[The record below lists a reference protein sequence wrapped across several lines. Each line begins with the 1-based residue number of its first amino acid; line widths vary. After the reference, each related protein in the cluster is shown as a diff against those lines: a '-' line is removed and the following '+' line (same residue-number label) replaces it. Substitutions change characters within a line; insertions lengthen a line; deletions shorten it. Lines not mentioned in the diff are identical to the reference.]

1 MPEVLQ
7 SYLGGLTFIP
17 YTRELSK
24 DSTSQKRK
32 GQVKTKSTHE
42 IAKAAEAAV
51 PEKELVAKT
60 AELNLK

>member
-7 SYLGGLTFIP
+7 PYLGGLKFIP
-17 YTRELSK
+17 YTRDLPK

-32 GQVKTKSTHE
+32 VQVKTKSAHE
-42 IAKAAEAAV
+42 IAKATDNAV
-51 PEKELVAKT
+51 PEKELLGKT